1 MTEYLP
7 VIINILI
14 ILLTIAG
21 IVALV
26 YTTIVLVRVNSL
38 LERIEVLIGYV
49 SHIQRTLMS
58 WEAFPKMVFN

>member
-26 YTTIVLVRVNSL
+26 YVTIVLVRINSL
-38 LERIEVLIGYV
+38 LERIEVLIGYA
-49 SHIQRTLMS
+49 SHVQRMLES